1 MSEHE
6 CESLRESMKKVAS
19 ILRRHEIPYA
29 LAGSLAVWSRGGPDV
44 YHDIDF
50 VILPNDRERVLDV
63 MSEAGVRTEKP
74 PPDWLYKAYDG
85 DNLVD
90 FIFYA
95 PIGDTATYI
104 ANAEERVVESVRMPV
119 MTVDD
124 VMIMKLG
131 AMNELYLDYSYA
143 LQLARSTREQINW
156 EYVERQTKGS
166 VFAEAFFLLADGVGI
181 K

>member
-1 MSEHE
+1 
-6 CESLRESMKKVAS
+6 MKTAEA
-19 ILRRHEIPYA
+19 ILRRHDIPHA
-29 LAGSLAVWSRGGPDV
+29 LAGSLAVWARGGPDV

-50 VILPNDRERVLDV
+50 IILPDDRERVLEV
-63 MSEAGVRTEKP
+63 MSEAGMRTEKP
-74 PPDWLYKAYDG
+74 APDWLYKAYDG

-95 PIGDTATYI
+95 PIGETATYI

-124 VMIMKLG
+124 VMVMKLG

-156 EYVERQTKGS
+156 DYIERQTKDS
-166 VFAEAFFLLADGVGI
+166 VFAGAFFLLADGVGI
-181 K
+181 KQDL